1 MPSFTKE
8 CLEKWRDERISNT
21 EISDY
26 VYSNPKAL
34 KNAISV
40 TEDDLKEEKRR
51 LREAQIH
58 LDFCKMN
65 IDSLESKL
73 KKLIEIANSQKFNK
87 DSIET
92 KTC

>member
-8 CLEKWRDERISNT
+8 CLEKWRDERISNR

-34 KNAISV
+34 RNAISV

-51 LREAQIH
+51 LRKAQID
-58 LDFCKMN
+58 LEFCEMN
-65 IDSLESKL
+65 IDLLENNL
-73 KKLIEIANSQKFNK
+73 KKLMEIANSQSSDK
-87 DSIET
+87 DSV
-92 KTC
+92 KAKPC